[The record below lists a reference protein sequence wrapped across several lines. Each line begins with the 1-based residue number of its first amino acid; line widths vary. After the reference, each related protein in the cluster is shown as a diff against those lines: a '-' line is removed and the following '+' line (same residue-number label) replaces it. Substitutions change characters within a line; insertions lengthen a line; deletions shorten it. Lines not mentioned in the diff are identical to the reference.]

1 MNATTLLNQIITEEL
16 NKIEQSGEKVKLK
29 SIRKFRIIA
38 GIILG
43 FFALIYLSMPETWII
58 SVICIAVYAFMF
70 FNCDKVKTIARLA
83 KKMPDTPI
91 DEIIR
96 GDMI

>member
-16 NKIEQSGEKVKLK
+16 SKIEQNGEKVKLK
-29 SIRKFRIIA
+29 SIRKKRIVSA
-38 GIILG
+38 IILG
-43 FFALIYLSMPETWII
+43 ILVLIWLSSPKTVIP
-58 SVICIAVYAFMF
+58 SVICIGIVILI
-70 FNCDKVKTIARLA
+70 NVNTDRVKTIAKLA
-83 KKMPDTPI
+83 QKMPDTPI

>member
-16 NKIEQSGEKVKLK
+16 NKIEQSGEKVRLK
-29 SIRKFRIIA
+29 SIRKKRIISA
-38 GIILG
+38 LILG
-43 FFALIYLSMPETWII
+43 ALALLYFAAEIFILSI
-58 SVICIAVYAFMF
+58 ICIAIFIFINV
-70 FNCDKVKTIARLA
+70 NTDKVKTIAKLA
-83 KKMPDTPI
+83 QKMPDTPI